1 MNSHKVIQKKPDDT
15 EQVDY
20 ILTFNYYQ
28 LFGKAYLEYLIS
40 VFEKQGKKNNMYW
53 YLEKV
58 YFLA

>member
-1 MNSHKVIQKKPDDT
+1 MNSHKVIQKKPEDT
-15 EQVDY
+15 EQADY
-20 ILTFNYYQ
+20 ILIFNYYQ
-28 LFGKAYLEYLIS
+28 LFGKVYLEYLVF

>member
-1 MNSHKVIQKKPDDT
+1 MNSDKVIQKKPEDT
-15 EQVDY
+15 EQADY

-28 LFGKAYLEYLIS
+28 LFGKVYLEYLVS
-40 VFEKQGKKNNMYW
+40 VFEKPGKKNNMYW

>member
-1 MNSHKVIQKKPDDT
+1 MNSDTVIQKKPEDT
-15 EQVDY
+15 EQADY

-28 LFGKAYLEYLIS
+28 LFGKVYLEYLVS
-40 VFEKQGKKNNMYW
+40 VFEKPGKKNNMYW